1 MTKQITKL
9 SGNSQV
15 LFKYLLMDTPL
26 YFFQVEMKLIT
37 MLTQALNYI
46 KLKVMNGLFLQTL
59 MEQLL
64 KTLFGLK
71 DVKQITQ
78 EEEKQMALLT
88 GVFLI
93 TLLQTEIIIMHF

>member
-1 MTKQITKL
+1 
-9 SGNSQV
+9 
-15 LFKYLLMDTPL
+15 MDMPL

-78 EEEKQMALLT
+78 EEEKQMAQLT
-88 GVFLI
+88 GVFL
-93 TLLQTEIIIMHF
+93 TPLLQTETILMLF